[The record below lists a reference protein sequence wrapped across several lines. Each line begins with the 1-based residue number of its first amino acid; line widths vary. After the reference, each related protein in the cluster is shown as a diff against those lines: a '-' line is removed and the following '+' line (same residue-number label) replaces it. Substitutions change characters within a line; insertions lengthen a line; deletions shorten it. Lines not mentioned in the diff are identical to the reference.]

1 MVFTRKSFKKFTK
14 GAIKGIRK
22 AMNVGESVVNQIDKA
37 SGGALR
43 QMAATATGGLSE
55 TVLKAY
61 NKNKGAIKKGLD
73 LAEGKK
79 NATVADVVQGT
90 ALQKPF
96 DQAASTLKRYE
107 PVARNIGSQN
117 KEVGKVIK
125 SYDDNIRNK
134 LGVY

>member
-1 MVFTRKSFKKFTK
+1 MVFTRKAFKKFTK

-43 QMAATATGGLSE
+43 QMANTATGGLSE
-55 TVLKAY
+55 TALKMY
-61 NKNKGAIKKGLD
+61 NQNKGAVKKTLD

-79 NATVADVVQGT
+79 GTTVADVVKGT
-90 ALQKPF
+90 GMQKPF
-96 DQAASTLKRYE
+96 EKGANVLKKYE
-107 PVARNIGSQN
+107 PVARNIAGQN
-117 KEVGKVIK
+117 ESLGKVMK
-125 SYDDNIRNK
+125 NYDDNIRNK

>member
-55 TVLKAY
+55 KALNVY
-61 NKNKGAIKKGLD
+61 NQNKGAIKKGLD

-79 NATVADVVQGT
+79 NATVADVVKGT
-90 ALQKPF
+90 AIQKPF
-96 DQAASTLKRYE
+96 EKGANVLKKYE
-107 PVARNIGSQN
+107 PVVRNIGSQN
-117 KEVGKVIK
+117 KEFGKVIK